1 MSPRALLTLFAA
13 VPLASFAHAGVDVE
27 RALETFH
34 GTCLA
39 QGPDFERTAAAA
51 GRLGRTPMAEDTFA
65 TLAPIEDAQAMKGWR
80 TTGKTMPEGTVVG
93 VTKARLDG
101 KMVQTCTVAIADV
114 HVESFLKGFF
124 TRTDAEK
131 ISEERDATQVSRLY
145 ILIAGNREQFVDLK
159 FPASTHGEGMIVA
172 SSIAEE

>member
-1 MSPRALLTLFAA
+1 MSPRFLVVLVAALY
-13 VPLASFAHAGVDVE
+13 PASSVHAGVDVE
-27 RALETFH
+27 QALEAFH
-34 GTCLA
+34 STCLA
-39 QGPDFERTAAAA
+39 HGPDFDRTAAAA
-51 GRLGRTPMAEDTFA
+51 GGLGWTPIAEDTFA
-65 TLAPIEDAQAMKGWR
+65 TLAPVEDAQEMKGWR
-80 TTGKTMPEGTVVG
+80 VTGKTMPEGTVVG

-101 KMVQTCTVAIADV
+101 KAVQTCTVAIADV
-114 HVESFLKGFF
+114 HVESFLKSFF